1 MDGVFVVNKPRD
13 ITSFGVC
20 ALIRKLTGTKRTGH
34 TGTLDPMATGVL
46 VVCTGSAGRLIEYMP
61 EKVKRYTAGIAFGY
75 VSDTQDIWGSVE
87 KCSSPSFDLAQLE
100 KAMASLTGTYMQKTP
115 AFSARKVN
123 GRALYS
129 YARAGEDVPPVE
141 KQVTVERIDIIDFT
155 GTGAVIDVV
164 CSRGT
169 YIRQLIS
176 DAGEM
181 LGCGAVMTSLVRTST
196 DGFDI
201 SGAHAPEELTR
212 AAQEGVLG
220 ELMLPP
226 DSLIP
231 QIPRFDADA
240 SGAARIA
247 NGMSLDVSGSGL
259 PDSAVRV
266 YSPDGFIAL
275 GEISGGLLKP
285 RKVFK

>member
-1 MDGVFVVNKPRD
+1 MDGVFVVNKPQD

-20 ALIRKLTGTKRTGH
+20 AYLRRLTGTKKAGH

-46 VVCTGSAGRLIEYMP
+46 VVCMGSAGRLIGCMP
-61 EKVKRYTAGIAFGY
+61 ENVKRYRAGIDFGY
-75 VSDTQDIWGSVE
+75 VSDTQDIWGRVE
-87 KCSSPSFDLAQLE
+87 ERKAPCFTLGELE
-100 KAMASLTGTYMQKTP
+100 EVMEKLTGTYMQRTP

-129 YARAGEDVPPVE
+129 YARAGQEVPGVE
-141 KQVTVERIDIIDFT
+141 KQVSVTRIDILGFT
-155 GTGAVIDVV
+155 GSSATIDVE

-176 DAGEM
+176 DAGDM
-181 LGCGAVMTSLVRTST
+181 LGCGAVMNSLIRTAT

-201 SGAHAPEELTR
+201 SQAHSPEELG
-212 AAQEGVLG
+212 AAAEKGRLG
-220 ELMLPP
+220 ELLLPP
-226 DSLIP
+226 DSLVP
-231 QIPRFDADA
+231 QLPRIDVGRSDAD
-240 SGAARIA
+240 RIM
-247 NGMSLDVSGSGL
+247 NGMSVGL
-259 PDSAVRV
+259 PAQQSSAGMAKV

-275 GEISGGLLKP
+275 AEVSEGLIRP